1 MFQERKKQRDP
12 ASRRQKD
19 RRKRGGFTLI
29 EVIAVT
35 VILGVLASMMIPSI
49 NGAGNKARNAKL
61 KNDLVTI
68 DQAIGVY
75 KLENGQLPK
84 DLAALVPNYLKS
96 AAMKDAKNEDI
107 KYEADH
113 AAGTYTLTGQNTEG
127 KVVTPE
133 DVLGSLPATK
143 NSSGSSDSGGS
154 QT

>member
-1 MFQERKKQRDP
+1 LFQERKKRRDP

-75 KLENGQLPK
+75 KLEKRPIAGKPDRVGAELPEERRH
-84 DLAALVPNYLKS
+84 DGCQES
-96 AAMKDAKNEDI
+96 KNP
-107 KYEADH
+107 
-113 AAGTYTLTGQNTEG
+113 
-127 KVVTPE
+127 V
-133 DVLGSLPATK
+133 
-143 NSSGSSDSGGS
+143 
-154 QT
+154 

>member
-1 MFQERKKQRDP
+1 MFQERKKRRDP

-75 KLENGQLPK
+75 KLENGQLPEN
-84 DLAALVPNYLKS
+84 LTVLVPNYLKS
-96 AAMKDAKNEDI
+96 AAMMDAKNQKI
-107 KYEADH
+107 QYEKTSDS
-113 AAGTYTLTGQNTEG
+113 TYTLTGQNTEG
-127 KVVTPE
+127 KAVTPE
-133 DVLGSLPATK
+133 DVLGSLPAQE
-143 NSSGSSDSGGS
+143 NSSESGDSGGS